1 MVILAASSGN
11 AVGMAVGG
19 ILAVVLISAVFYF
32 VGRGEDRDRAAP
44 SGPPDADPVQSDP
57 SPGPPSATAERR
69 ARRPASPRRRRRP

>member
-19 ILAVVLISAVFYF
+19 ILAVLLISAVFYF

-44 SGPPDADPVQSDP
+44 SGPPSEADPVQPES
-57 SPGPPSATAERR
+57 SPAPPSAAAQH
-69 ARRPASPRRRRRP
+69 ARRPPSSRRRRRP